1 MRSSTKMKRSRS
13 ARDEILAQLQQFAA
27 DQPAPFDFHVHTVWT
42 DGQNSSLEMYQEAVR
57 VGLEVMLFSEH
68 ARKSSDW
75 FGQFAEEIRALPKLG
90 CAALI
95 GVEVKALDF
104 EGNIDCSEEIL
115 EECQLVMGSVHRFPG
130 EQGIVKGTRAD
141 LDPEEIVDTEFRL
154 ASAMLDNPAIDILGH
169 AFGMCYRRFRIA
181 PPDEKFIALIEKAA
195 RTGVAFE
202 VNAHYHPDPWF
213 LIGACRKAGAT
224 ISLGSN
230 AHALG
235 DVGRILRV
243 LRGQEPPWNP

>member
-1 MRSSTKMKRSRS
+1 MKRSRS

-115 EECQLVMGSVHRFPG
+115 EECQLVMGSVHR
-130 EQGIVKGTRAD
+130 
-141 LDPEEIVDTEFRL
+141 
-154 ASAMLDNPAIDILGH
+154 
-169 AFGMCYRRFRIA
+169 
-181 PPDEKFIALIEKAA
+181 EKAA

-243 LRGQEPPWNP
+243 LRGQEPPWNPSGP